1 MRLVETLSVAIVT
14 GRRVGAVPLLLRVV
28 VTLGVLVAVLGTALP
43 AWDVPNAYVVLALI
57 FAVVW
62 ICAPDT
68 HGGLVFLAFLGM
80 AWVTGAPG
88 ELGPGVVVTALGLLV
103 AHVAAALA
111 AAMPVTAG
119 ADRRIVLRWAGPTAW
134 IAAAVLAAASVVA
147 ALQAWSPA
155 GSIVVT
161 LSALALVTAAAW
173 WWSVPPAR
181 TGGPDAAGPPSDA

>member
-1 MRLVETLSVAIVT
+1 
-14 GRRVGAVPLLLRVV
+14 
-28 VTLGVLVAVLGTALP
+28 
-43 AWDVPNAYVVLALI
+43 
-57 FAVVW
+57 
-62 ICAPDT
+62 
-68 HGGLVFLAFLGM
+68 M

-134 IAAAVLAAASVVA
+134 IAAAVLAAAAIVA

-173 WWSVPPAR
+173 WWSVATGADRRTRRRRTARPTREPAR
-181 TGGPDAAGPPSDA
+181 FRGGCGWPRGRGTAA